1 MNLGEKLDSINNVQ
15 IDEAFVNK
23 VESVYQTELSD
34 EVKRV
39 LSLSKEAVPYEDQ
52 MMLRGLSNSEIL
64 NASKNLQVDFIE
76 HSVLP
81 VFYTGDNDYAAY
93 DFSEGQ
99 WCLFNIVDELKF
111 SEGSSLADVLDI

>member
-1 MNLGEKLDSINNVQ
+1 MNLREKLDSINNVQ
-15 IDEAFVNK
+15 IDETYVSE
-23 VESVYQTELSD
+23 VESAYQTELSD

-39 LSLSKEAVPYEDQ
+39 LSLSKVAVPYEDQ

-64 NASKNLQVDFIE
+64 NASKNLRVDFIE

-93 DFSEGQ
+93 DFSERQ

-111 SEGSSLADVLDI
+111 SESSNLVDVLDI